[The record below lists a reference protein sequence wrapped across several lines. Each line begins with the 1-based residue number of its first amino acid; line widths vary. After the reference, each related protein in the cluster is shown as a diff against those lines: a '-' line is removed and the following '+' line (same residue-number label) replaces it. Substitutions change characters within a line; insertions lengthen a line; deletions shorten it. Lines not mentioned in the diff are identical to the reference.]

1 MENSKCLIGIAGK
14 ANSGKDL
21 VGKIIQYLTARKDD
35 NRSIKIQT
43 AEFLGLTSQNWMAIY
58 QAQNWEIKKFADK
71 LKDIVCLLIG
81 CTRQQLEDREFKE
94 KELGEEWW
102 YWSNTALNICPKE
115 YGTFPNKMYGTKK
128 EADKARDLY
137 TLDRHNLSHIVKPTP
152 RILLQQIGT
161 DLFRNQLHPNTW
173 VNATFA
179 DYKSIGD
186 TLLEG
191 EVRRVRE
198 EDLIY
203 PNWIITDVR
212 FPNELEAIKKHNGI
226 TIRINR
232 GLVERTGKMIQE
244 PEHISETAL
253 DNAEFD
259 YVIEN
264 DCTIDDLIEKVREIL
279 IKENIIND

>member
-1 MENSKCLIGIAGK
+1 MKTSKYLFGIGGK

-21 VGKIIQYLTARKDD
+21 VGRIIQCLTAKYTSEEILDILSKDGD
-35 NRSIKIQT
+35 YLSLPFSDET
-43 AEFLGLTSQNWMAIY
+43 
-58 QAQNWEIKKFADK
+58 NWEIKKFADK

-81 CTRQQLEDREFKE
+81 YTRKELEDRKFKE
-94 KELGEEWW
+94 KVLGEEWDIKIIT
-102 YWSNTALNICPKE
+102 YIDGELHKIYNPSDSEDFNIKCKYPISYTSNIIKQ
-115 YGTFPNKMYGTKK
+115 
-128 EADKARDLY
+128 
-137 TLDRHNLSHIVKPTP
+137 TP
-152 RILLQQIGT
+152 RSLLQKIGT

-179 DYKSIGD
+179 NYQND
-186 TLLEG
+186 
-191 EVRRVRE
+191 
-198 EDLIY
+198 
-203 PNWIITDVR
+203 NWIITDMR

-232 GLVERTGKMIQE
+232 GLIERTGKMIQE

-264 DCTIDDLIEKVREIL
+264 DGTIGDLIEKVREIL
-279 IKENIIND
+279 INENIIND